1 MADKETL
8 RVYDAKAADY
18 AKLIDSD
25 TKENPYLERF
35 IARLP
40 TGGRVLDLGCGP
52 GLAATRMA
60 NAGLQVD
67 AIDGSVEMVAMA
79 AQHDGVTAWQATFD
93 QITGTDIYD
102 GIWAN
107 FCLLHAS
114 KEAMPHHLAAMVTAL
129 KPGGAFHIGMKLGSG
144 SQRDAIGRL
153 YSYYSE
159 PELITLLGAA
169 GLTAGETD
177 HGRTVGLDGT
187 EAYWIVVAAHG

>member
-60 NAGLQVD
+60 NAGLQID
-67 AIDGSVEMVAMA
+67 AMDGSAEMVAMA

-93 QITGTDIYD
+93 QITGTDVYD

-187 EAYWIVVAAHG
+187 EADWIVVAAHG

>member
-67 AIDGSVEMVAMA
+67 AMDGSAEMVAMA

-93 QITGTDIYD
+93 QITGTGIYD

-187 EAYWIVVAAHG
+187 EADWIVVAAHG

>member
-1 MADKETL
+1 MTDKETL

-18 AKLIDSD
+18 AKLIGSD

-67 AIDGSVEMVAMA
+67 AMDGSAEMVAMA

-159 PELITLLGAA
+159 PELIALLGAA

-187 EAYWIVVAAHG
+187 EADWIVVAAHG

>member
-18 AKLIDSD
+18 AKLIYSD

-67 AIDGSVEMVAMA
+67 AMDGSAEMVAMA

-169 GLTAGETD
+169 GLTAGETN

-187 EAYWIVVAAHG
+187 EADWIVVAAHG

>member
-67 AIDGSVEMVAMA
+67 AMDGSAEMVAMA

-159 PELITLLGAA
+159 PELISLLRAA

-187 EAYWIVVAAHG
+187 EADWIVVAAHG

>member
-67 AIDGSVEMVAMA
+67 AMDGSAEMVAMA

-169 GLTAGETD
+169 GLTAGETN

-187 EAYWIVVAAHG
+187 EADWIVVAAHG

>member
-18 AKLIDSD
+18 AKMIDSD

-67 AIDGSVEMVAMA
+67 AMDGSAEMVAMA

-187 EAYWIVVAAHG
+187 EADWIVVAAHG

>member
-67 AIDGSVEMVAMA
+67 AMDGSAEMVAMA

-144 SQRDAIGRL
+144 SQRDVIGRL

-187 EAYWIVVAAHG
+187 EADWIVVAAHG

>member
-67 AIDGSVEMVAMA
+67 AMDGSAEMVAMA

-93 QITGTDIYD
+93 QSTGTDIYD

-187 EAYWIVVAAHG
+187 EADWIVVAAHG

>member
-67 AIDGSVEMVAMA
+67 ALDGSAEMVAMA

-102 GIWAN
+102 GIRAN

-169 GLTAGETD
+169 GLTAGETN

-187 EAYWIVVAAHG
+187 EADWIVVAAHG

>member
-1 MADKETL
+1 MTDKETL

-18 AKLIDSD
+18 AKLIGSD

-60 NAGLQVD
+60 NAGLRVD
-67 AIDGSVEMVAMA
+67 AMDGSAEMVAMA

-187 EAYWIVVAAHG
+187 EADWIVVAAHG

>member
-25 TKENPYLERF
+25 TTENPYLERF

-67 AIDGSVEMVAMA
+67 AMDGSAEMVAMA

-159 PELITLLGAA
+159 PELIALLGAA

-187 EAYWIVVAAHG
+187 EADWIVVAAHG

>member
-25 TKENPYLERF
+25 TKENPYLESF

-40 TGGRVLDLGCGP
+40 TGGRVLELGCGP

-67 AIDGSVEMVAMA
+67 AMDGSAEMVAMA

-187 EAYWIVVAAHG
+187 EADWIVVAAHG

>member
-67 AIDGSVEMVAMA
+67 AMDGSAEMVAMA

-129 KPGGAFHIGMKLGSG
+129 KSGGAFHIGMKLGSG

-187 EAYWIVVAAHG
+187 EADWIVVAAHG

>member
-1 MADKETL
+1 MADKKTL

-52 GLAATRMA
+52 GLTATCMA

-67 AIDGSVEMVAMA
+67 AMDGSAEMVAMA

-187 EAYWIVVAAHG
+187 EADWIVVAAHG

>member
-67 AIDGSVEMVAMA
+67 AMDGSAEMVAMA

-114 KEAMPHHLAAMVTAL
+114 KKAMPHHLAAMVTAL

-187 EAYWIVVAAHG
+187 EADWIVVAAHG

>member
-67 AIDGSVEMVAMA
+67 AMDGSAEMVAMA

-187 EAYWIVVAAHG
+187 EADWIVVAAHV

>member
-67 AIDGSVEMVAMA
+67 AMDGSAEMVAMA

-187 EAYWIVVAAHG
+187 EADWIVVAAHG

>member
-67 AIDGSVEMVAMA
+67 AMDGSAEMVAMA

-114 KEAMPHHLAAMVTAL
+114 KEAMPHHLAAMATAL

-187 EAYWIVVAAHG
+187 EADWIVVAAHG

>member
-187 EAYWIVVAAHG
+187 EADWIVVAAHG

>member
-67 AIDGSVEMVAMA
+67 AMDGSAEMVAMA
-79 AQHDGVTAWQATFD
+79 TQHDGVTAWQATFD

-187 EAYWIVVAAHG
+187 EADWIVVAAHG

>member
-1 MADKETL
+1 MTDKETL

-18 AKLIDSD
+18 AKMIDSD

-67 AIDGSVEMVAMA
+67 AMDGSAEMVAMA
-79 AQHDGVTAWQATFD
+79 TQHDGVTAWQATFD

-169 GLTAGETD
+169 GLTAGETN

-187 EAYWIVVAAHG
+187 EADWIVVAAHG

>member
-25 TKENPYLERF
+25 AKENPYLERF

-67 AIDGSVEMVAMA
+67 AMDGSAEMVAMA

-187 EAYWIVVAAHG
+187 EADWIVVAAHG

>member
-1 MADKETL
+1 MADKKTL

-67 AIDGSVEMVAMA
+67 AMDGSAEMVAMA

-187 EAYWIVVAAHG
+187 EADWIVVAAHG

>member
-67 AIDGSVEMVAMA
+67 AMDGSAEMVAMA

-114 KEAMPHHLAAMVTAL
+114 KEAMPHHLAAIVTAL
-129 KPGGAFHIGMKLGSG
+129 KPSGAFHIGMKLGSG

-187 EAYWIVVAAHG
+187 EADWIVVAAHG

>member
-67 AIDGSVEMVAMA
+67 AMDGSAEMVAMA

-129 KPGGAFHIGMKLGSG
+129 KPDGAFHIGMKLGSG

-187 EAYWIVVAAHG
+187 EADWIVVAAHG

>member
-67 AIDGSVEMVAMA
+67 AMDGSAEMVAMA

-159 PELITLLGAA
+159 PELIALLGAA

-187 EAYWIVVAAHG
+187 EADWIVVAAHG

>member
-52 GLAATRMA
+52 GLAATHMA

-67 AIDGSVEMVAMA
+67 AMDGSAEMVAMA
-79 AQHDGVTAWQATFD
+79 TQHDGVTAWQATFD

-187 EAYWIVVAAHG
+187 EADWIVVAAHG

>member
-67 AIDGSVEMVAMA
+67 AMDGSAEMVAMA

-169 GLTAGETD
+169 GLTASETD

-187 EAYWIVVAAHG
+187 EADWIVVAAHG